1 MGERSRTATVALPRQ
16 RTGTRPAVVGVALD
30 RRAGAGGPL
39 PPAVATA
46 ASLAAAWRSAARADQ
61 VPAGIPGLSGRRRT
75 AAGRSPGRVAKRFG
89 ATLGPGGVGLVT
101 AAVDAVVARH
111 FAAAPAAHAGL
122 FLALALVGLLLPLA
136 AGYRFARA
144 ARHGRGGAGQ
154 AAACAAFAY
163 AGALLAFGVLGLV
176 LLNDLGARLSPPPH

>member
-122 FLALALVGLLLPLA
+122 FLALALVGLLLPS
-136 AGYRFARA
+136 RRA
-144 ARHGRGGAGQ
+144 TDSPAPPGTG
-154 AAACAAFAY
+154 AAAP
-163 AGALLAFGVLGLV
+163 GRRRR
-176 LLNDLGARLSPPPH
+176 ARRSPTRARSSPSASSAWSCSTTSAPA